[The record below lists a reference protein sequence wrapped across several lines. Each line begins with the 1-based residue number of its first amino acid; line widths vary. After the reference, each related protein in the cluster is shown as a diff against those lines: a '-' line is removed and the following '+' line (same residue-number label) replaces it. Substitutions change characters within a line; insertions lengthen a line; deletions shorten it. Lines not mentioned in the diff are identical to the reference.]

1 MGCVV
6 STVERLVSSAARI
19 AEARMMLEAA
29 IVERDEVIRLARAD
43 GLSLRSV
50 ATIAG
55 VSHQTVANVVAAG
68 ASTTTET
75 QCRPPM

>member
-1 MGCVV
+1 M
-6 STVERLVSSAARI
+6 STVERLVLSAARI
-19 AEARMMLEAA
+19 AEARSALEAA

-75 QCRPPM
+75 QCRPPL

>member
-1 MGCVV
+1 M

-19 AEARMMLEAA
+19 VEARMMLDAA
-29 IVERDEVIRLARAD
+29 IVERDEAIRVARGD
-43 GLSLRSV
+43 GLSLRSI

-68 ASTTTET
+68 DE
-75 QCRPPM
+75 

>member
-1 MGCVV
+1 M

-19 AEARMMLEAA
+19 VEARSALDAA
-29 IVERDEVIRLARAD
+29 IIERDEVIRLARAD
-43 GLSLRSV
+43 GLSLRSI

-68 ASTTTET
+68 DE
-75 QCRPPM
+75 

>member
-1 MGCVV
+1 MT

-50 ATIAG
+50 AMLAG

>member
-1 MGCVV
+1 MSILG
-6 STVERLVSSAARI
+6 RLVASRDRIIDARQALDAATS
-19 AEARMMLEAA
+19 
-29 IVERDEVIRLARAD
+29 ERDEVIRLARAD
-43 GLSLRSV
+43 GLSLRSI

-75 QCRPPM
+75 QCRPPL

>member
-1 MGCVV
+1 M
-6 STVERLVSSAARI
+6 STVERLVLSAARI

-68 ASTTTET
+68 ASTTTGT

>member
-1 MGCVV
+1 M
-6 STVERLVSSAARI
+6 STVERLVSSAARVVDVRD
-19 AEARMMLEAA
+19 ALDAA
-29 IVERDEVIRLARAD
+29 TSERDAMIRVARAE
-43 GLSLRSV
+43 GLSLRSI

-75 QCRPPM
+75 QCRPPV

>member
-1 MGCVV
+1 MT

-19 AEARMMLEAA
+19 VEARMMLEAA
-29 IVERDEVIRLARAD
+29 IIERDEVIRLARAD

-75 QCRPPM
+75 QCRPPL

>member
-1 MGCVV
+1 M

-19 AEARMMLEAA
+19 VEAREALDA
-29 IVERDEVIRLARAD
+29 AMSERDAMIRVARAD
-43 GLSLRSV
+43 GLSLRSI

-75 QCRPPM
+75 QCRPPV

>member
-1 MGCVV
+1 M

-50 ATIAG
+50 AMLAG

>member
-1 MGCVV
+1 
-6 STVERLVSSAARI
+6 
-19 AEARMMLEAA
+19 MMLEAA
-29 IVERDEVIRLARAD
+29 IVERDEVIRLARAE

>member
-1 MGCVV
+1 M

-19 AEARMMLEAA
+19 VEARCALEAA
-29 IVERDEVIRLARAD
+29 IIERDEAIRLARAD
-43 GLSLRSV
+43 GLSLRSI

-75 QCRPPM
+75 QCRPPL

>member
-1 MGCVV
+1 M

-19 AEARMMLEAA
+19 VEARMMLDAA
-29 IVERDEVIRLARAD
+29 IVERDDAIRVARAD

>member
-1 MGCVV
+1 M

-19 AEARMMLEAA
+19 VEARSALDAA
-29 IVERDEVIRLARAD
+29 IVERDEVIRVARAD
-43 GLSLRSV
+43 GLSLRSI
-50 ATIAG
+50 ATIAR

>member
-1 MGCVV
+1 M

>member
-1 MGCVV
+1 MT

-19 AEARMMLEAA
+19 AEARMMLDAA
-29 IVERDEVIRLARAD
+29 IIERDEVIRVARAE

-75 QCRPPM
+75 QCRPPL

>member
-1 MGCVV
+1 M

-19 AEARMMLEAA
+19 DEARMMLEAA

>member
-1 MGCVV
+1 MT

>member
-1 MGCVV
+1 V
-6 STVERLVSSAARI
+6 STVERLVLSAARI
-19 AEARMMLEAA
+19 AEARSALEAA
-29 IVERDEVIRLARAD
+29 IVERDEVIRLARAE

>member
-1 MGCVV
+1 MT
-6 STVERLVSSAARI
+6 STVERLVASAARI
-19 AEARMMLEAA
+19 VEARMMLEAA

-50 ATIAG
+50 AMLAG

>member
-1 MGCVV
+1 M

-19 AEARMMLEAA
+19 AEARSALDAA
-29 IVERDEVIRLARAD
+29 IIERDEVMRLARAD
-43 GLSLRSV
+43 GLSLRSI

>member
-1 MGCVV
+1 V

-19 AEARMMLEAA
+19 VEARDALEAA
-29 IVERDEVIRLARAD
+29 MSERDAMIRVARAE
-43 GLSLRSV
+43 GLSLRSI
-50 ATIAG
+50 ALIAG

-75 QCRPPM
+75 QCRPPV

>member
-1 MGCVV
+1 M

-19 AEARMMLEAA
+19 VEARMMLDAA
-29 IVERDEVIRLARAD
+29 IVERDDAIRVARAE
-43 GLSLRSV
+43 GLSLRSI

-55 VSHQTVANVVAAG
+55 VPHQTVANVVAAG

>member
-1 MGCVV
+1 M

-19 AEARMMLEAA
+19 VEARSALEAA
-29 IVERDEVIRLARAD
+29 IIDRDEVIRLARAD
-43 GLSLRSV
+43 GLSLRSI
-50 ATIAG
+50 ATLAG

>member
-1 MGCVV
+1 MSILG
-6 STVERLVSSAARI
+6 RLVASRDRIIDARQALDAATS
-19 AEARMMLEAA
+19 
-29 IVERDEVIRLARAD
+29 ERDAAIRLARAE

-75 QCRPPM
+75 QCRPPL